1 MDPFQGWIDRAGR
14 EPASFPAIVVLA
26 EGQRI
31 AVTITNISSA
41 GCQIDC
47 AETLSIGQAVRI
59 ELAGDIAAHASVRWA
74 ISGHAGLRFSVAS
87 STVDPPN
94 GQVI

>member
-1 MDPFQGWIDRAGR
+1 MDWLPSWIERAGR

-26 EGQRI
+26 EGQRL

-47 AETLSIGQAVRI
+47 AETLPIGQAVRI
-59 ELAGDIAAHASVRWA
+59 ELAGNIAAEANVRWA
-74 ISGHAGLRFSVAS
+74 ILGRAGLRFLQA
-87 STVDPPN
+87 
-94 GQVI
+94 